1 MPSAIRPP
9 DQLVMGYYVAM
20 LGNTLPLPG
29 GIAGVEGGMIGS
41 FLAFGANGSLAVLAV
56 LGYRTVSYRLPTL
69 PGVIAYF
76 RLRHAFATR
85 HDVAGSSPDADIPRA
100 NGSEAKAV

>member
-41 FLAFGANGSLAVLAV
+41 FLAFGSTAASSCSQLATERPRTGS
-56 LGYRTVSYRLPTL
+56 RR
-69 PGVIAYF
+69 
-76 RLRHAFATR
+76 
-85 HDVAGSSPDADIPRA
+85 SPA
-100 NGSEAKAV
+100 